1 MWGSPS
7 DIGAVL
13 GSASY
18 DVVLDN
24 NGKDIDAVKYVPHFS
39 FGIQA
44 KSLYKKGCRVSFGRI
59 IRVRIALMLCVCFC
73 CRPVAD
79 WAKANGAKQF
89 LFISSAGIYK
99 TSTEPPHVEGVCM
112 QCSHLYTC
120 FANQCLALLYIQKY
134 LYVCMYVC
142 MYIHTCLCI
151 FVCVYVSQVVV
162 YGLCM
167 YIIWDMSCICIMCHV
182 MSKCCM
188 LICYKDYDSNE

>member
-18 DVVLDN
+18 NVVLDN
-24 NGKDIDAVKYVPHFS
+24 NGKDLDAVKYVPHFS
-39 FGIQA
+39 F
-44 KSLYKKGCRVSFGRI
+44 KNSSRI
-59 IRVRIALMLCVCFC
+59 IVLFGLVGLIWVSIAFMLCVCLFVWFC

-112 QCSHLYTC
+112 QSSHLYNM
-120 FANQCLALLYIQKY
+120 FCL
-134 LYVCMYVC
+134 
-142 MYIHTCLCI
+142 
-151 FVCVYVSQVVV
+151 
-162 YGLCM
+162 
-167 YIIWDMSCICIMCHV
+167 
-182 MSKCCM
+182 
-188 LICYKDYDSNE
+188 